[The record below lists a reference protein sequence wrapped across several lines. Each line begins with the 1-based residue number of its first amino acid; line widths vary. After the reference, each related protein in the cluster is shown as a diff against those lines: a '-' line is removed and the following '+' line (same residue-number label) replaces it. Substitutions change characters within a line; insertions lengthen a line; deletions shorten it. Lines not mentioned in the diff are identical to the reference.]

1 MILRRRT
8 LVSKGF
14 VHKRRNAIQAFGRD
28 LRANRVYLI
37 LLLPVVVYVLV
48 FSYAPM
54 VGVLMAFEKYNF
66 AKGLFGS
73 PWVGFNNFKFLTVSN
88 KLWPL
93 TRNTLLYNLAFIV
106 VGMVMEVGFAIII
119 NEMRCRW
126 FKKLFQ
132 SFIFLPY
139 FISWVI
145 AAAVVQTML
154 DYDNGL
160 ISRMLKSLGVPMI
173 NVYIDTRPWPFLLVF
188 FRMWKGVGYGSI
200 IYLSAIT
207 GIDSEM
213 YEAAEIDGANSW
225 QKVYRITLPNLVPTM
240 VVLFLLACGQIFRGD
255 FGMFYQLIGNNGV
268 LLEVGD
274 ILDLYIY
281 RAMAGTG
288 NLGFGAAAGLF
299 QSILCFVT
307 ILLANFVVKKIQ
319 PDYTLF

>member
-1 MILRRRT
+1 MTKDPTAGRKSGLRG
-8 LVSKGF
+8 LS
-14 VHKRRNAIQAFGRD
+14 RD
-28 LRANRVYLI
+28 LRKNRIYLI
-37 LLLPVVVYVLV
+37 LLLPAVLYVLI

-54 VGVLMAFEKYNF
+54 VGVVMAFEKYNF
-66 AKGLFGS
+66 SLGIFHS
-73 PWVGFNNFKFLTVSN
+73 PWVGLKNFRFLTVSN

-126 FKKLFQ
+126 FKKVFQ

-145 AAAVVQTML
+145 ASAVVQTML
-154 DYDNGL
+154 DYDTGL
-160 ISRMLKSLGVPMI
+160 ISRIVKSLGMDMV
-173 NVYIDTRPWPFLLVF
+173 NVYVDKRPWPFLLVF

-225 QKVYRITLPNLVPTM
+225 QKMFSITLPSLIPTM
-240 VVLFLLACGQIFRGD
+240 VIMFLLACGQIFRGD

-268 LLEVGD
+268 LLEIGD
-274 ILDLYIY
+274 ILDLYVY
-281 RAMAGTG
+281 RAMAGNG
-288 NLGFGAAAGLF
+288 NLGYGAAAGLF
-299 QSILCFVT
+299 QSLLCFVT
-307 ILLANFVVKKIQ
+307 ILTANFIVKKIQ

>member
-1 MILRRRT
+1 MTKNPTAGRQGSLRNFQGNLR
-8 LVSKGF
+8 K
-14 VHKRRNAIQAFGRD
+14 NAI
-28 LRANRVYLI
+28 YLL
-37 LLLPVVVYVLV
+37 LLLPAVIYVLV

-54 VGVLMAFEKYNF
+54 VGVVMAFEKYNF
-66 AKGLFGS
+66 TQGLFRS
-73 PWVGFNNFKFLTVSN
+73 PWVGLKNFRFLTVSN

-106 VGMVMEVGFAIII
+106 VGMVMEVGFAVII

-126 FKKLFQ
+126 FKKVFQ

-145 AAAVVQTML
+145 ASAVVQTLL
-154 DYDNGL
+154 DYNTGL
-160 ISRMLKSLGVPMI
+160 ISRMVKSLGLEMV
-173 NVYIDTRPWPFLLVF
+173 NVYADAGPWPFLLVF

-213 YEAAEIDGANSW
+213 YEAADIDGANSW
-225 QKVYRITLPNLVPTM
+225 QKVFSITLPSLIPTM
-240 VVLFLLACGQIFRGD
+240 VIMFLLACGQIFRGD
-255 FGMFYQLIGNNGV
+255 FGMFFQLIGNNGV

-274 ILDLYIY
+274 ILDLYVY
-281 RAMAGTG
+281 RAMAGNG
-288 NLGFGAAAGLF
+288 NLGYGAAAGLF
-299 QSILCFVT
+299 QSLLCFVT
-307 ILLANFVVKKIQ
+307 SLTANFVVKKIQ

>member
-1 MILRRRT
+1 MTKNPAAGQKSGLRG
-8 LVSKGF
+8 LS
-14 VHKRRNAIQAFGRD
+14 RD
-28 LRANRVYLI
+28 LRKNRIYLI
-37 LLLPVVVYVLV
+37 LLLPAVLYVLI

-54 VGVLMAFEKYNF
+54 VGVVMAFEKYNF
-66 AKGLFGS
+66 SLGIFHS
-73 PWVGFNNFKFLTVSN
+73 PWVGLKNFRFLTVSN

-126 FKKLFQ
+126 FKKVFQ

-145 AAAVVQTML
+145 ASAVVQTML
-154 DYDNGL
+154 DYDTGL
-160 ISRMLKSLGVPMI
+160 ISRIVKSLGMDMV
-173 NVYIDTRPWPFLLVF
+173 NVYVDKRPWPFLLVF

-225 QKVYRITLPNLVPTM
+225 QKMFSITLPSLIPTM
-240 VVLFLLACGQIFRGD
+240 VIMFLLACGQIFRGD

-268 LLEVGD
+268 LLEIGD
-274 ILDLYIY
+274 ILDLYVY
-281 RAMAGTG
+281 RAMAGNG
-288 NLGFGAAAGLF
+288 NLGYGAAAGLF
-299 QSILCFVT
+299 QSLLCFVT
-307 ILLANFVVKKIQ
+307 ILTANFIVKKIQ

>member
-1 MILRRRT
+1 MTKTVPSGRRSGLAAFCRNLR
-8 LVSKGF
+8 K
-14 VHKRRNAIQAFGRD
+14 
-28 LRANRVYLI
+28 NRIYLL
-37 LLLPVVVYVLV
+37 LLLPAVVYVLI

-54 VGVLMAFEKYNF
+54 VGVVMAFEKYNF
-66 AKGLFGS
+66 TQGLFAS
-73 PWVGFNNFKFLTVSN
+73 PWVGLKNFRFLTVSN

-93 TRNTLLYNLAFIV
+93 TRNTLLYNFAFIV
-106 VGMVMEVGFAIII
+106 VGMVMEVGFAVII

-126 FKKLFQ
+126 FKKVFQ

-145 AAAVVQTML
+145 ASAVVQTLL
-154 DYDNGL
+154 DYDTGL
-160 ISRMLKSLGVPMI
+160 ISRAVKSLGLEMM
-173 NVYIDTRPWPFLLVF
+173 NVYADKRPWPFLLVF

-225 QKVYRITLPNLVPTM
+225 QKVFSITIPCLVPTM
-240 VVLFLLACGQIFRGD
+240 VIMFLLACGQIFRGD

-281 RAMAGTG
+281 RAMAGNG
-288 NLGFGAAAGLF
+288 NLGYGAAAGLF
-299 QSILCFVT
+299 QSVLCFGT

>member
-1 MILRRRT
+1 MTKNPTAGRQGSLRNF
-8 LVSKGF
+8 KGNLR
-14 VHKRRNAIQAFGRD
+14 KNAI
-28 LRANRVYLI
+28 YLL
-37 LLLPVVVYVLV
+37 LLLPAVIYVLV

-54 VGVLMAFEKYNF
+54 VGVVMAFEKYNF
-66 AKGLFGS
+66 TQGLFRS
-73 PWVGFNNFKFLTVSN
+73 PWVGLKNFRFLTVSN

-106 VGMVMEVGFAIII
+106 VGMVMEVGFAVII

-126 FKKLFQ
+126 FKKVFQ

-145 AAAVVQTML
+145 ASAVVQTLL
-154 DYDNGL
+154 DYNTGL
-160 ISRMLKSLGVPMI
+160 ISRMVKSLGLEMV
-173 NVYIDTRPWPFLLVF
+173 NVYADAGPWPFLLVF

-213 YEAAEIDGANSW
+213 YEAADIDGANSW
-225 QKVYRITLPNLVPTM
+225 QKVFSITLPSLIPTM
-240 VVLFLLACGQIFRGD
+240 VIMFLLACGQIFRGD
-255 FGMFYQLIGNNGV
+255 FGMFFQLIGNNGV

-274 ILDLYIY
+274 ILDLYVY
-281 RAMAGTG
+281 RAMAGNG
-288 NLGFGAAAGLF
+288 NLGYGAAAGLF
-299 QSILCFVT
+299 QSLLCFVT
-307 ILLANFVVKKIQ
+307 ILTANFVVKKIQ

>member
-1 MILRRRT
+1 MTISRT
-8 LVSKGF
+8 
-14 VHKRRNAIQAFGRD
+14 KRPCAHSRLCTFGTD
-28 LRANRVYLI
+28 LRKNRIFLL
-37 LLLPVVVYVLV
+37 LLLPAVVYVLI
-48 FSYAPM
+48 FSYTPM
-54 VGVLMAFEKYNF
+54 IGVIMAFKKYNF
-66 AKGLFGS
+66 TQGLFAS
-73 PWVGFNNFKFLTVSN
+73 PWVGLKNFKFLMVSN

-93 TRNTLLYNLAFIV
+93 TRNTLLYNLAFISI
-106 VGMVMEVGFAIII
+106 GMVMEVGFAVII

-126 FKKLFQ
+126 FKKVFQ

-145 AAAVVQTML
+145 ASAVVQTLL
-154 DYDNGL
+154 DYDFGL
-160 ISRMLKSLGVPMI
+160 ISRTLKSLGLPMV
-173 NVYIDTRPWPFLLVF
+173 NVYVDARPCPFLLVF

-200 IYLSAIT
+200 VYLSAIS

-213 YEAAEIDGANSW
+213 YEAADIDGANSW
-225 QKVYRITLPNLVPTM
+225 QKLFRITLPNLVPTM
-240 VVLFLLACGQIFRGD
+240 VIMFLLACGQIFRGD

-281 RAMAGTG
+281 RAMAGNA
-288 NLGFGAAAGLF
+288 NLGYGAAAGLF
-299 QSILCFVT
+299 QSVLCFVT

>member
-1 MILRRRT
+1 MTKNPSAGRR
-8 LVSKGF
+8 SGF
-14 VHKRRNAIQAFGRD
+14 RELPRELKR
-28 LRANRVYLI
+28 NRIYLI
-37 LLLPVVVYVLV
+37 LLLPAVVYVLI

-54 VGVLMAFEKYNF
+54 VGVVMAFEKYNF
-66 AKGLFGS
+66 SLGIFNS
-73 PWVGFNNFKFLTVSN
+73 PWVGLKNFRFLTVSN

-106 VGMVMEVGFAIII
+106 VGMVLEVGFAIII

-126 FKKLFQ
+126 FKKVFQ

-145 AAAVVQTML
+145 ASAVVQTML
-154 DYDNGL
+154 DYDTGL
-160 ISRMLKSLGVPMI
+160 ISRIVKSLGLDMV
-173 NVYIDTRPWPFLLVF
+173 NVYVDKRPWPFLLVF

-225 QKVYRITLPNLVPTM
+225 QKVFSITLPSLIPTM
-240 VVLFLLACGQIFRGD
+240 VIMFLLACGQIFRGD

-268 LLEVGD
+268 LLEIGD
-274 ILDLYIY
+274 ILDLYVY
-281 RAMAGTG
+281 RAMAGNG
-288 NLGFGAAAGLF
+288 NLGYGAAAGLF
-299 QSILCFVT
+299 QSLLCFVT
-307 ILLANFVVKKIQ
+307 ILAANFVVKKIQ

>member
-1 MILRRRT
+1 MTISRT
-8 LVSKGF
+8 
-14 VHKRRNAIQAFGRD
+14 KRPCAHSRLCTFGTD
-28 LRANRVYLI
+28 LRKNRIFLL
-37 LLLPVVVYVLV
+37 LLLPAVVYVLI
-48 FSYAPM
+48 FSYTPM
-54 VGVLMAFEKYNF
+54 IGVIMAFKKYNF
-66 AKGLFGS
+66 TQGLFAS
-73 PWVGFNNFKFLTVSN
+73 PWVGLKNFKFLMVSN

-93 TRNTLLYNLAFIV
+93 TRNTLLYNLAFISI
-106 VGMVMEVGFAIII
+106 GMVMEVGFAVII

-126 FKKLFQ
+126 FKKVFQ

-145 AAAVVQTML
+145 ASAVVQTLL
-154 DYDNGL
+154 DYDFGL
-160 ISRMLKSLGVPMI
+160 ISRTLKSLGLPMV
-173 NVYIDTRPWPFLLVF
+173 NVYVDARPWPFLLVF

-200 IYLSAIT
+200 VYLSAIS

-213 YEAAEIDGANSW
+213 YEAADIDGANSW
-225 QKVYRITLPNLVPTM
+225 QKLFRITLPNLVPTM
-240 VVLFLLACGQIFRGD
+240 VIMFLLACGQIFRGD

-281 RAMAGTG
+281 RAMAGNA
-288 NLGFGAAAGLF
+288 NLGYGAAAGLY
-299 QSILCFVT
+299 QSVLCFVT